1 MYIQREQDEMASG
14 IFNKPLPP
22 VRRNLAEIFDFRQG
36 LVLLLLSMV
45 MVMILIQ
52 FGVILIFVSPMA
64 LLMVPIQF
72 GIILMLNLIS
82 DLIHYQPL
90 VAFYERLG
98 VNVFTIIR

>member
-1 MYIQREQDEMASG
+1 
-14 IFNKPLPP
+14 
-22 VRRNLAEIFDFRQG
+22 
-36 LVLLLLSMV
+36 MV

-82 DLIHYQPL
+82 DLIHYQTEESPL

-98 VNVFTIIR
+98 YMSLGVNVLTIIR